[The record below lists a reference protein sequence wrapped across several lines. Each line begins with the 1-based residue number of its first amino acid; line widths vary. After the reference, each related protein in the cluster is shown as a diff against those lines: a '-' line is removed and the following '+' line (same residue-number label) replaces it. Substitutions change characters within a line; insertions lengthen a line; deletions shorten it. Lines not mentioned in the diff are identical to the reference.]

1 MKTIKT
7 VDGVDYETV
16 ESIDPRSCNGCVADN
31 DDALCTNLG
40 GMCDDSIQKEVKIVK
55 KEQNQ
60 LDPHLN
66 SLLLAI
72 VEGKQIQFNGGQ
84 KFIAIG
90 IFDSFAVERVTRNP
104 GMYRVKPDTVKLTYR
119 LAIMGD
125 CSGDYIATHQ
135 FHVHHNTQ
143 EEFATQP
150 HFRYWLTETQE
161 VEVEV

>member
-40 GMCDDSIQKEVKIVK
+40 GMCDDSIWKEVKIVK

-60 LDPHLN
+60 LDPRLN

-72 VEGKQIQFNGGQ
+72 AEGKQIQFNGGQ
-84 KFIAIG
+84 KFIDIEMATGDVIK
-90 IFDSFAVERVTRNP
+90 VVWNP
-104 GMYRVKPDTVKLTYR
+104 ELYRVKPDTVKLTYR
-119 LAIMGD
+119 LAMMGD
-125 CSGDYIATHQ
+125 GFGDYIATHH
-135 FHVHHNTQ
+135 FHGHQNTQ
-143 EEFATQP
+143 EVFATQP

-161 VEVEV
+161 VEVEA

>member
-1 MKTIKT
+1 MKTIET
-7 VDGVDYETV
+7 VDGVDYDRVNSIGPQPCTGCDA
-16 ESIDPRSCNGCVADN
+16 ESDG
-31 DDALCTNLG
+31 ALCLNLSLG
-40 GMCDDSIQKEVKIVK
+40 CDGVIWKEVKIVK
-55 KEQNQ
+55 KEQTQ
-60 LDPHLN
+60 LDPHLK

-72 VEGKQIQFNGGQ
+72 AEGKQIQFNAGQ
-84 KFIAIG
+84 KFIDIDAL
-90 IFDSFAVERVTRNP
+90 DSIERIVGYSQN
-104 GMYRVKPDTVKLTYR
+104 YRVKPDTVKLAYR
-119 LAIMGD
+119 LAMMGD